1 MLTETRLHEKR
12 HTRELRKR
20 ARRSGMVQARI
31 NRHKHKW
38 RLNLEAM
45 ERRRQEARAEAEK
58 AALKQT
64 QRLVAAKQHTK
75 AVEQPGGGLFRRMLN
90 KVRGRG

>member
-12 HTRELRKR
+12 HDREMRKR
-20 ARRSGMVQARI
+20 ARRAGVTQDRI
-31 NRHKHKW
+31 NRHKYKW
-38 RLNLEAM
+38 RINREDLL
-45 ERRRQEARAEAEK
+45 RRREEAQAEAEN

-75 AVEQPGGGLFRRMLN
+75 AVDAPAGGFLRRMLN

>member
-1 MLTETRLHEKR
+1 MLTETSLHEKR
-12 HTRELRKR
+12 HDREMRKR
-20 ARRSGMVQARI
+20 ARRAGVTQDRI

-38 RLNLEAM
+38 RLNREDLLHRREEA
-45 ERRRQEARAEAEK
+45 QAEAEN

-75 AVEQPGGGLFRRMLN
+75 AVEQPGGGLFRKLLN
-90 KVRGRG
+90 RVRGRG